1 MSIKYKG
8 TNVAGTTNVIANPVL
23 AGTEANLT
31 SLEVG
36 GTKYKVEGGGI
47 SEITENTDTNLTGLL
62 KGNGSK
68 VSAETRYVPTVEV
81 TQAQYAALVSGGTVD
96 PDVMYVITDDNAY
109 PATQSDL
116 ASIQA
121 TGSTNGTGATISNG
135 TYFYLNNVL
144 VQAKADIAS
153 GASFVLNTNYSV
165 VTAGA
170 LNNLKSALDTSRETR
185 LEVLGSAGLTSDGTM
200 TINKSKYRVVWIT
213 YWQGNATRTCVQYP
227 INFLGGASGFGAD
240 FMYVSQRSY
249 FIINSYNTTTQV
261 ASYSCASGTSG
272 GSFTIWGEL
281 K

>member
-8 TNVAGTTNVIANPVL
+8 TNVAGTTNVIANPTL

-47 SEITENTDTNLTGLL
+47 SEITGNTDTDLTGLL

-81 TQAQYAALVSGGTVD
+81 TQAQYNALVSGGTVD
-96 PDVMYVITDDNAY
+96 PTVMYVITDDNAY

-121 TGSTNGTGATISNG
+121 TGSTNGTGATIPNG

-170 LNNLKSALDTSRETR
+170 LNDLKSAFSSSIKIATALASVS
-185 LEVLGSAGLTSDGTM
+185 L
-200 TINKSKYRVVWIT
+200 NNIT
-213 YWQGNATRTCVQYP
+213 D
-227 INFLGGASGFGAD
+227 SGFYTWQKTSSSHVTEAPATDNAG
-240 FMYVSQRSY
+240 MLV
-249 FIINSYNTTTQV
+249 IH
-261 ASYSCASGTSG
+261 TSG
-272 GSFTIWGEL
+272 DSCYQLCMAQNSHVYYRYRSSSTGLWVAWATVL
-281 K
+281 